1 MAAREPDRK
10 PVHIGIV
17 IPTQFELAP
26 LQELFPQ
33 LTLQKSSPWQIYQA
47 DLEQTKLTVIVSFIG
62 PANAAAATEHL
73 IGYGPDLLMHGGAAG
88 AIDSSLMPG
97 DIVLGAACKIISSKE
112 TLEVRKTLL
121 IATTAI
127 RYLKDGQS
135 VHCDQLPG
143 DEKLLKLALTA
154 NSALEKKFQ
163 QWQAPG
169 WPAEH
174 TARPAKVVAGVIGSL
189 DGWTK
194 GLEQL
199 NFVRDSFSVDAEDM
213 ESAYIAQVAAIH
225 GIANLAIRGISNN
238 EYLRTLEK
246 SEIIPAV
253 EAAAARVAMVM
264 QLVIGGLAN

>member
-1 MAAREPDRK
+1 MAK
-10 PVHIGIV
+10 PPAHIGIV

-26 LQELFPQ
+26 LLASIPE

-47 DLEQTKLTVIVSFIG
+47 QLGQTKLTVIVSFIG

-73 IGYGPDLLMHGGAAG
+73 IGYGPELILHGGAAG
-88 AIDSSLMPG
+88 AINSELMPG
-97 DIVLGAACKIISSKE
+97 DIVLGAVCKIISSKE
-112 TLEVRKTLL
+112 TLEVRQTLL

-127 RYLKDGQS
+127 RYLKDGQP
-135 VHCDQLPG
+135 VHCDHLAG
-143 DEKLLKLALTA
+143 DEQLLQEALALE
-154 NSALEKKFQ
+154 SAVCEKFS

-174 TARPAKVVAGVIGSL
+174 AVQPAKMVAGIIGSL

-194 GLEQL
+194 GLPQL
-199 NFVRDSFSVDAEDM
+199 DFVRSNFGVDAEDM

-225 GIANLAIRGISNN
+225 GLPNLAIRAISNN

-246 SEIIPAV
+246 NEIIPAV
-253 EAAAARVAMVM
+253 EAAAARVALVM
-264 QLVIGGLAN
+264 QLVICELKR